1 GGCTPELFLAGRH
14 SLYGGVGS
22 AVRLRQGARDA
33 PETEKKRVWK
43 MVQTIGRSAFLRADR
58 GKMMKKWLKWW
69 TGLLCAAVLMLGA
82 SVTVLAAEMGS
93 ITVEG
98 AVEGVDYSIYRIF
111 DLESF
116 SSEGGG
122 TGRYAYKLSEKWN
135 GFSAGEYFTVDE
147 NGYIDWKAGNGQ
159 EAAKGFAE
167 AAFAFAKRE
176 KIAADAVVQA
186 SAGEGKEASAV
197 FANIPLG
204 YYLVDST
211 AGALL
216 SLDTARPDATVK
228 EKNEAP
234 GIEKTVQKEDGNYG
248 ADNSASVG

>member
-1 GGCTPELFLAGRH
+1 
-14 SLYGGVGS
+14 
-22 AVRLRQGARDA
+22 
-33 PETEKKRVWK
+33 

-122 TGRYAYKLSEKWN
+122 TGRYAYKPVSYTHLTMKTGSC
-135 GFSAGEYFTVDE
+135 
-147 NGYIDWKAGNGQ
+147 
-159 EAAKGFAE
+159 
-167 AAFAFAKRE
+167 
-176 KIAADAVVQA
+176 
-186 SAGEGKEASAV
+186 
-197 FANIPLG
+197 
-204 YYLVDST
+204 
-211 AGALL
+211 
-216 SLDTARPDATVK
+216 ATLT
-228 EKNEAP
+228 P
-234 GIEKTVQKEDGNYG
+234 CPQCPPPIR
-248 ADNSASVG
+248 

>member
-1 GGCTPELFLAGRH
+1 
-14 SLYGGVGS
+14 
-22 AVRLRQGARDA
+22 
-33 PETEKKRVWK
+33 

-186 SAGEGKEASAV
+186 KGRRLRRFLQISRWGIIWW
-197 FANIPLG
+197 IPRQAHCCLW
-204 YYLVDST
+204 T
-211 AGALL
+211 PP
-216 SLDTARPDATVK
+216 ARTRR
-228 EKNEAP
+228 
-234 GIEKTVQKEDGNYG
+234 
-248 ADNSASVG
+248 